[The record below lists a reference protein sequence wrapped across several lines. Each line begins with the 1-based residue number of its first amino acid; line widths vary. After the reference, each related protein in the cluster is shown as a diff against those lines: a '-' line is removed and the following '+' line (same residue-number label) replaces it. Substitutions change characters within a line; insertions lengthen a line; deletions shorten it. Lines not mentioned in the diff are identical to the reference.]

1 MKEFAGLDNL
11 QEQIMYLLPGTERG
25 FESIFQKGETQMTD
39 SQKLDY
45 LIEQF
50 GEMRADIK
58 ELQKGMD
65 RVEKRLDSL
74 EQRMDAVEKR
84 LDTVEKRM
92 DSLERRMDAVEKRLD
107 AVEKRMDSLEMRM
120 DAVEKLMDAVEKR
133 LDVVEQRLDAVEQR
147 LDKQEEEIRYIRLF
161 QENHLQA
168 QIRRIAEGHLDLYR
182 KLLDALRIS
191 GEDELIHVRVNMLES
206 DMKRVKDRLA
216 MG

>member
-1 MKEFAGLDNL
+1 
-11 QEQIMYLLPGTERG
+11 
-25 FESIFQKGETQMTD
+25 MTD

-58 ELQKGMD
+58 ELQKGMN
-65 RVEKRLDSL
+65 RVEKRL
-74 EQRMDAVEKR
+74 
-84 LDTVEKRM
+84 
-92 DSLERRMDAVEKRLD
+92 
-107 AVEKRMDSLEMRM
+107 DSLEMRM
-120 DAVEKLMDAVEKR
+120 DAVEQRLDRLEQRMDA
-133 LDVVEQRLDAVEQR
+133 VEQRLDAVENR

-182 KLLDALRIS
+182 KLLDALKIS

>member
-1 MKEFAGLDNL
+1 
-11 QEQIMYLLPGTERG
+11 
-25 FESIFQKGETQMTD
+25 MTD

-58 ELQKGMD
+58 ELQKGMNNLEMRMD

-74 EQRMDAVEKR
+74 E
-84 LDTVEKRM
+84 
-92 DSLERRMDAVEKRLD
+92 
-107 AVEKRMDSLEMRM
+107 MRM
-120 DAVEKLMDAVEKR
+120 DAVEQRLDRLEQRMDA
-133 LDVVEQRLDAVEQR
+133 VEQRLDAVENR

-182 KLLDALRIS
+182 KLLDALKIS

>member
-1 MKEFAGLDNL
+1 
-11 QEQIMYLLPGTERG
+11 
-25 FESIFQKGETQMTD
+25 
-39 SQKLDY
+39 
-45 LIEQF
+45 
-50 GEMRADIK
+50 MR
-58 ELQKGMD
+58 MD
-65 RVEKRLDSL
+65 RVEKCLDRL

-84 LDTVEKRM
+84 LDV
-92 DSLERRMDAVEKRLD
+92 VEKRLD
-107 AVEKRMDSLEMRM
+107 AVEN
-120 DAVEKLMDAVEKR
+120 
-133 LDVVEQRLDAVEQR
+133 R

-182 KLLDALRIS
+182 KLLDALKIS

>member
-1 MKEFAGLDNL
+1 
-11 QEQIMYLLPGTERG
+11 
-25 FESIFQKGETQMTD
+25 MTD

-58 ELQKGMD
+58 ELQKGMNNLEMRMD
-65 RVEKRLDSL
+65 RVEKRLDSLEMRMDAVEQRLDRL

-84 LDTVEKRM
+84 LDAVEQRL
-92 DSLERRMDAVEKRLD
+92 DRLEQRMDAVEKRLD
-107 AVEKRMDSLEMRM
+107 AVEN
-120 DAVEKLMDAVEKR
+120 
-133 LDVVEQRLDAVEQR
+133 R

-161 QENHLQA
+161 QENHLQV

-182 KLLDALRIS
+182 KLLDALKIS

>member
-1 MKEFAGLDNL
+1 
-11 QEQIMYLLPGTERG
+11 
-25 FESIFQKGETQMTD
+25 MTD

-58 ELQKGMD
+58 ELQKGMNNLEMRMD
-65 RVEKRLDSL
+65 RVEKCLDRL

-84 LDTVEKRM
+84 LDV
-92 DSLERRMDAVEKRLD
+92 VEKRLD
-107 AVEKRMDSLEMRM
+107 AVEN
-120 DAVEKLMDAVEKR
+120 
-133 LDVVEQRLDAVEQR
+133 R

-182 KLLDALRIS
+182 KLLDALKIS

>member
-1 MKEFAGLDNL
+1 
-11 QEQIMYLLPGTERG
+11 
-25 FESIFQKGETQMTD
+25 MTD

-58 ELQKGMD
+58 ELQEGMN
-65 RVEKRLDSL
+65 RVEKRL
-74 EQRMDAVEKR
+74 
-84 LDTVEKRM
+84 
-92 DSLERRMDAVEKRLD
+92 
-107 AVEKRMDSLEMRM
+107 DSLEMRM
-120 DAVEKLMDAVEKR
+120 DAVEQRLDRLEQRMDA
-133 LDVVEQRLDAVEQR
+133 VEQRLDAVENR

-182 KLLDALRIS
+182 KLLDALKIS

>member
-1 MKEFAGLDNL
+1 
-11 QEQIMYLLPGTERG
+11 
-25 FESIFQKGETQMTD
+25 MTD

-58 ELQKGMD
+58 ELQKGMNNLEMRMD
-65 RVEKRLDSL
+65 RVEKRLDSLEMRMDAVEQRLDRL

-84 LDTVEKRM
+84 LDAVEQRL
-92 DSLERRMDAVEKRLD
+92 DRLEQRMDAVEKRLD
-107 AVEKRMDSLEMRM
+107 AVEN
-120 DAVEKLMDAVEKR
+120 
-133 LDVVEQRLDAVEQR
+133 R

-182 KLLDALRIS
+182 KLLDALKIS

>member
-25 FESIFQKGETQMTD
+25 FESTFQKGETQMTD

-50 GEMRADIK
+50 GEMRTDIK
-58 ELQKGMD
+58 ELQKGMN
-65 RVEKRLDSL
+65 SL
-74 EQRMDAVEKR
+74 EM
-84 LDTVEKRM
+84 
-92 DSLERRMDAVEKRLD
+92 RMDAVEKRLD

-120 DAVEKLMDAVEKR
+120 DAVEQR
-133 LDVVEQRLDAVEQR
+133 LDVVEKC

>member
-1 MKEFAGLDNL
+1 
-11 QEQIMYLLPGTERG
+11 
-25 FESIFQKGETQMTD
+25 MTD

-58 ELQKGMD
+58 ELQKGMNNLEMRMD
-65 RVEKRLDSL
+65 RVEKRLDRL

-84 LDTVEKRM
+84 LD
-92 DSLERRMDAVEKRLD
+92 A
-107 AVEKRMDSLEMRM
+107 
-120 DAVEKLMDAVEKR
+120 
-133 LDVVEQRLDAVEQR
+133 VEQRLDAVENR

-182 KLLDALRIS
+182 KLLDALKIS

>member
-1 MKEFAGLDNL
+1 
-11 QEQIMYLLPGTERG
+11 
-25 FESIFQKGETQMTD
+25 MTD

-58 ELQKGMD
+58 ELQKGMNNLEMRMD
-65 RVEKRLDSL
+65 RVEKHLDRL

-84 LDTVEKRM
+84 LDAVEQRL
-92 DSLERRMDAVEKRLD
+92 DRLEQRMDAVEKRLD
-107 AVEKRMDSLEMRM
+107 AVEKRLDAVEQRM
-120 DAVEKLMDAVEKR
+120 DAVEN
-133 LDVVEQRLDAVEQR
+133 R

-182 KLLDALRIS
+182 KLLDALKIS

>member
-1 MKEFAGLDNL
+1 
-11 QEQIMYLLPGTERG
+11 
-25 FESIFQKGETQMTD
+25 MTD

-58 ELQKGMD
+58 ELQKGMNNLEMRMD
-65 RVEKRLDSL
+65 RVEKCLDRL
-74 EQRMDAVEKR
+74 EQ
-84 LDTVEKRM
+84 
-92 DSLERRMDAVEKRLD
+92 RMDAVEKRLD
-107 AVEKRMDSLEMRM
+107 AVEKRL
-120 DAVEKLMDAVEKR
+120 DAVEKR
-133 LDVVEQRLDAVEQR
+133 LDVVEKRLDAVENR

-182 KLLDALRIS
+182 KLLDALKIS

>member
-1 MKEFAGLDNL
+1 
-11 QEQIMYLLPGTERG
+11 
-25 FESIFQKGETQMTD
+25 MTD

-58 ELQKGMD
+58 ELQKGMNNLEMRMD
-65 RVEKRLDSL
+65 RVEKCLDRL
-74 EQRMDAVEKR
+74 EQ
-84 LDTVEKRM
+84 
-92 DSLERRMDAVEKRLD
+92 RMDAVEKRLD
-107 AVEKRMDSLEMRM
+107 AVEKR
-120 DAVEKLMDAVEKR
+120 
-133 LDVVEQRLDAVEQR
+133 LDAVENR

-182 KLLDALRIS
+182 KLLDALKIS

>member
-1 MKEFAGLDNL
+1 
-11 QEQIMYLLPGTERG
+11 
-25 FESIFQKGETQMTD
+25 MTD

-58 ELQKGMD
+58 ELQKGMNNLEMRMD
-65 RVEKRLDSL
+65 RVEKRLDSLEMRMDAVEQRLDRL

-84 LDTVEKRM
+84 LD
-92 DSLERRMDAVEKRLD
+92 AVEN
-107 AVEKRMDSLEMRM
+107 
-120 DAVEKLMDAVEKR
+120 
-133 LDVVEQRLDAVEQR
+133 R

-182 KLLDALRIS
+182 KLLDALKIS

>member
-1 MKEFAGLDNL
+1 
-11 QEQIMYLLPGTERG
+11 
-25 FESIFQKGETQMTD
+25 MTD

-58 ELQKGMD
+58 ELQKGMNNLEMRMD
-65 RVEKRLDSL
+65 RVEKRLDRL
-74 EQRMDAVEKR
+74 EQ
-84 LDTVEKRM
+84 
-92 DSLERRMDAVEKRLD
+92 RMDAVEKRLD
-107 AVEKRMDSLEMRM
+107 AVEKRL
-120 DAVEKLMDAVEKR
+120 DA
-133 LDVVEQRLDAVEQR
+133 VEQRLDAVEQRLDAVENR

-182 KLLDALRIS
+182 KLLDALKIS

>member
-1 MKEFAGLDNL
+1 
-11 QEQIMYLLPGTERG
+11 
-25 FESIFQKGETQMTD
+25 MTD

-58 ELQKGMD
+58 ELQKGMNNLEMRMD
-65 RVEKRLDSL
+65 RVEKCLDRL
-74 EQRMDAVEKR
+74 EQRMDAVEQR
-84 LDTVEKRM
+84 LDRLEQRM
-92 DSLERRMDAVEKRLD
+92 DAVEQRLDRLEQRMDAVEKRLD
-107 AVEKRMDSLEMRM
+107 AVEKL
-120 DAVEKLMDAVEKR
+120 LDAVEKR
-133 LDVVEQRLDAVEQR
+133 LDAVEKRLDAVEQRMNAVENR

-182 KLLDALRIS
+182 KLLDALKIS

>member
-1 MKEFAGLDNL
+1 
-11 QEQIMYLLPGTERG
+11 
-25 FESIFQKGETQMTD
+25 MTD

-58 ELQKGMD
+58 ELQKGMNNLEMRMD

-74 EQRMDAVEKR
+74 EM
-84 LDTVEKRM
+84 
-92 DSLERRMDAVEKRLD
+92 RMDAVEKRLD
-107 AVEKRMDSLEMRM
+107 AVEQ
-120 DAVEKLMDAVEKR
+120 R
-133 LDVVEQRLDAVEQR
+133 LDVVEQRLDAVENR

-182 KLLDALRIS
+182 KLLDALKIS

>member
-1 MKEFAGLDNL
+1 
-11 QEQIMYLLPGTERG
+11 
-25 FESIFQKGETQMTD
+25 MTD
-39 SQKLDY
+39 SQKLDC

-58 ELQKGMD
+58 ELQKGMNNLEMRMD
-65 RVEKRLDSL
+65 RVEKRLDRL

-84 LDTVEKRM
+84 LDAVEQRL
-92 DSLERRMDAVEKRLD
+92 DRLEQRMDAVEKRLD
-107 AVEKRMDSLEMRM
+107 AVEKRL
-120 DAVEKLMDAVEKR
+120 DA
-133 LDVVEQRLDAVEQR
+133 VEQRLDAVENR

-182 KLLDALRIS
+182 KLLDALKIS

>member
-1 MKEFAGLDNL
+1 
-11 QEQIMYLLPGTERG
+11 
-25 FESIFQKGETQMTD
+25 MTD

-50 GEMRADIK
+50 GEMRTDIK
-58 ELQKGMD
+58 ELQKGMNNLEMRMD
-65 RVEKRLDSL
+65 RVEKRLDRL

-84 LDTVEKRM
+84 LD
-92 DSLERRMDAVEKRLD
+92 A
-107 AVEKRMDSLEMRM
+107 
-120 DAVEKLMDAVEKR
+120 
-133 LDVVEQRLDAVEQR
+133 VEQRLDAVEQRLDAVENR

-182 KLLDALRIS
+182 KLLDALKIS

>member
-1 MKEFAGLDNL
+1 
-11 QEQIMYLLPGTERG
+11 
-25 FESIFQKGETQMTD
+25 MTD

-58 ELQKGMD
+58 ELQKGMNNLEMRMD
-65 RVEKRLDSL
+65 RVEKCLDRL
-74 EQRMDAVEKR
+74 EQRMDAVEQR
-84 LDTVEKRM
+84 LDR
-92 DSLERRMDAVEKRLD
+92 LEQRMDAVEKRLD
-107 AVEKRMDSLEMRM
+107 AVEKRL
-120 DAVEKLMDAVEKR
+120 DAVEKR
-133 LDVVEQRLDAVEQR
+133 LDAVEQRMNAVENR

-182 KLLDALRIS
+182 KLLDALKIS

>member
-1 MKEFAGLDNL
+1 
-11 QEQIMYLLPGTERG
+11 
-25 FESIFQKGETQMTD
+25 MTD

-58 ELQKGMD
+58 ELQKGMNNLEMRMD
-65 RVEKRLDSL
+65 RVEKRLDRL
-74 EQRMDAVEKR
+74 EQ
-84 LDTVEKRM
+84 
-92 DSLERRMDAVEKRLD
+92 RMDAVEKRLD
-107 AVEKRMDSLEMRM
+107 AVEKRLDAVEQRM
-120 DAVEKLMDAVEKR
+120 DA
-133 LDVVEQRLDAVEQR
+133 VEQRLDAVENR

-182 KLLDALRIS
+182 KLLDALKIS

>member
-1 MKEFAGLDNL
+1 
-11 QEQIMYLLPGTERG
+11 
-25 FESIFQKGETQMTD
+25 MTD

-58 ELQKGMD
+58 ELQKGMNNLEMRMD
-65 RVEKRLDSL
+65 RVEKCLDSL
-74 EQRMDAVEKR
+74 EM
-84 LDTVEKRM
+84 
-92 DSLERRMDAVEKRLD
+92 RMDAVEKRLD
-107 AVEKRMDSLEMRM
+107 AVEKRL
-120 DAVEKLMDAVEKR
+120 DA
-133 LDVVEQRLDAVEQR
+133 VEQRLDAVENR

-182 KLLDALRIS
+182 KLLDALKIS

>member
-1 MKEFAGLDNL
+1 
-11 QEQIMYLLPGTERG
+11 
-25 FESIFQKGETQMTD
+25 MTD

-58 ELQKGMD
+58 ELQKGMNNLEMRMD
-65 RVEKRLDSL
+65 RVEKRLDRL
-74 EQRMDAVEKR
+74 EQ
-84 LDTVEKRM
+84 
-92 DSLERRMDAVEKRLD
+92 RMDAVEKRLD
-107 AVEKRMDSLEMRM
+107 AVEKRLDAVEQRM
-120 DAVEKLMDAVEKR
+120 DAVEN
-133 LDVVEQRLDAVEQR
+133 R

-182 KLLDALRIS
+182 KLLDALKIS

>member
-1 MKEFAGLDNL
+1 
-11 QEQIMYLLPGTERG
+11 
-25 FESIFQKGETQMTD
+25 MTD

-58 ELQKGMD
+58 ELQKGMNNLEMRMD

-74 EQRMDAVEKR
+74 EM
-84 LDTVEKRM
+84 
-92 DSLERRMDAVEKRLD
+92 RMDAVEKRLD
-107 AVEKRMDSLEMRM
+107 AVEKRL
-120 DAVEKLMDAVEKR
+120 DAVEKR
-133 LDVVEQRLDAVEQR
+133 LDVVEKRLDAVENR

-182 KLLDALRIS
+182 KLLDALKIS

>member
-1 MKEFAGLDNL
+1 
-11 QEQIMYLLPGTERG
+11 
-25 FESIFQKGETQMTD
+25 MTD

-58 ELQKGMD
+58 ELQKGMNNLEMRMD
-65 RVEKRLDSL
+65 RVEKRLDRL
-74 EQRMDAVEKR
+74 EQ
-84 LDTVEKRM
+84 
-92 DSLERRMDAVEKRLD
+92 RMDAVEKRLD
-107 AVEKRMDSLEMRM
+107 AVEKRL
-120 DAVEKLMDAVEKR
+120 DA
-133 LDVVEQRLDAVEQR
+133 VEQRLDAVENR

-182 KLLDALRIS
+182 KLLDALKIS

>member
-1 MKEFAGLDNL
+1 
-11 QEQIMYLLPGTERG
+11 
-25 FESIFQKGETQMTD
+25 MTD

-58 ELQKGMD
+58 ELQKGMNNLEMRMD
-65 RVEKRLDSL
+65 RVEKCLDRL
-74 EQRMDAVEKR
+74 EQRMDAVEQR
-84 LDTVEKRM
+84 LDR
-92 DSLERRMDAVEKRLD
+92 LEQRMDAVEKRLD
-107 AVEKRMDSLEMRM
+107 AVEKL
-120 DAVEKLMDAVEKR
+120 LDAVEKR
-133 LDVVEQRLDAVEQR
+133 LDAVEKRLDAVEKRLDAVEQR
-147 LDKQEEEIRYIRLF
+147 MNAVENSLDKQEEEIRYIRLF

-182 KLLDALRIS
+182 KLLDALKIL

>member
-1 MKEFAGLDNL
+1 
-11 QEQIMYLLPGTERG
+11 
-25 FESIFQKGETQMTD
+25 MTD

-58 ELQKGMD
+58 ELQKGMNNLEMRMD
-65 RVEKRLDSL
+65 RVEKRLDRL
-74 EQRMDAVEKR
+74 EQ
-84 LDTVEKRM
+84 
-92 DSLERRMDAVEKRLD
+92 RMDAVEKRLD
-107 AVEKRMDSLEMRM
+107 AVEKRL
-120 DAVEKLMDAVEKR
+120 DAVEKR
-133 LDVVEQRLDAVEQR
+133 LDVVEKRLDAVENR

-182 KLLDALRIS
+182 KLLDALKIS

>member
-1 MKEFAGLDNL
+1 
-11 QEQIMYLLPGTERG
+11 
-25 FESIFQKGETQMTD
+25 MTD

-58 ELQKGMD
+58 ELQKGMNNLEMRMD

-74 EQRMDAVEKR
+74 EM
-84 LDTVEKRM
+84 
-92 DSLERRMDAVEKRLD
+92 RMDAVEKRLD
-107 AVEKRMDSLEMRM
+107 AVEKRL
-120 DAVEKLMDAVEKR
+120 DAVEKR
-133 LDVVEQRLDAVEQR
+133 LDAVEKRLDAVENR

-182 KLLDALRIS
+182 KLLDALKIS

>member
-1 MKEFAGLDNL
+1 
-11 QEQIMYLLPGTERG
+11 
-25 FESIFQKGETQMTD
+25 MTD

-58 ELQKGMD
+58 ELQKGMNNLEMRMD
-65 RVEKRLDSL
+65 RVEKRLDRLEQRMDAVEQRLDRL

-84 LDTVEKRM
+84 LD
-92 DSLERRMDAVEKRLD
+92 A
-107 AVEKRMDSLEMRM
+107 
-120 DAVEKLMDAVEKR
+120 
-133 LDVVEQRLDAVEQR
+133 VEQRLDAVENR

-182 KLLDALRIS
+182 KLLDALKIS

>member
-1 MKEFAGLDNL
+1 
-11 QEQIMYLLPGTERG
+11 
-25 FESIFQKGETQMTD
+25 MTD

-58 ELQKGMD
+58 ELQKGMNNLEMRMD

-74 EQRMDAVEKR
+74 EM
-84 LDTVEKRM
+84 
-92 DSLERRMDAVEKRLD
+92 RMDAVEKRLD
-107 AVEKRMDSLEMRM
+107 AVEKRL
-120 DAVEKLMDAVEKR
+120 DA
-133 LDVVEQRLDAVEQR
+133 VEQRLDAVENR

-182 KLLDALRIS
+182 KLLDALKIS

>member
-1 MKEFAGLDNL
+1 
-11 QEQIMYLLPGTERG
+11 
-25 FESIFQKGETQMTD
+25 MTD

-58 ELQKGMD
+58 ELQKGMNNLEMRMD

-74 EQRMDAVEKR
+74 EM
-84 LDTVEKRM
+84 
-92 DSLERRMDAVEKRLD
+92 RMDAVEKRLD
-107 AVEKRMDSLEMRM
+107 AVEKR
-120 DAVEKLMDAVEKR
+120 
-133 LDVVEQRLDAVEQR
+133 LDAVENR

-182 KLLDALRIS
+182 KLLDALKIS

>member
-1 MKEFAGLDNL
+1 
-11 QEQIMYLLPGTERG
+11 
-25 FESIFQKGETQMTD
+25 MTD

-50 GEMRADIK
+50 GDMRADIK
-58 ELQKGMD
+58 ELQKGMNNLEMRMD
-65 RVEKRLDSL
+65 RVEKRLDRL
-74 EQRMDAVEKR
+74 EQ
-84 LDTVEKRM
+84 
-92 DSLERRMDAVEKRLD
+92 RMDAVEKRLD
-107 AVEKRMDSLEMRM
+107 AVEKRLDAVEQRM
-120 DAVEKLMDAVEKR
+120 DA
-133 LDVVEQRLDAVEQR
+133 VEQRLDAVENR

-182 KLLDALRIS
+182 KLLDALKIS

>member
-1 MKEFAGLDNL
+1 
-11 QEQIMYLLPGTERG
+11 
-25 FESIFQKGETQMTD
+25 MTD

-58 ELQKGMD
+58 ELQKGMNNLEMRMD
-65 RVEKRLDSL
+65 RVEKRLDRL
-74 EQRMDAVEKR
+74 EQ
-84 LDTVEKRM
+84 
-92 DSLERRMDAVEKRLD
+92 RMDAVEKRLD
-107 AVEKRMDSLEMRM
+107 AVEKRLD
-120 DAVEKLMDAVEKR
+120 VVEKR
-133 LDVVEQRLDAVEQR
+133 LDAVEQRLDAVENR

-182 KLLDALRIS
+182 KLLDALKIS

>member
-1 MKEFAGLDNL
+1 
-11 QEQIMYLLPGTERG
+11 
-25 FESIFQKGETQMTD
+25 MTD

-58 ELQKGMD
+58 ELQKGMNNLEMRMD
-65 RVEKRLDSL
+65 RVEKCLDRL
-74 EQRMDAVEKR
+74 EQRMDAVEQR
-84 LDTVEKRM
+84 LDR
-92 DSLERRMDAVEKRLD
+92 LEQRMDAVEKRLD
-107 AVEKRMDSLEMRM
+107 AVEKRL
-120 DAVEKLMDAVEKR
+120 DAVEKR
-133 LDVVEQRLDAVEQR
+133 LDAVEKRLDAVEKRLDAVEQRMNAVENR

-182 KLLDALRIS
+182 KLLDALKIS

>member
-1 MKEFAGLDNL
+1 
-11 QEQIMYLLPGTERG
+11 
-25 FESIFQKGETQMTD
+25 MTD

-58 ELQKGMD
+58 ELQKGMNNLEMRMD
-65 RVEKRLDSL
+65 RVEKCLDRL
-74 EQRMDAVEKR
+74 EQRMDAVEQR
-84 LDTVEKRM
+84 LDRLEQRM
-92 DSLERRMDAVEKRLD
+92 DAVEQRLDRLEQRMDAVEKRLD
-107 AVEKRMDSLEMRM
+107 AVEKRL
-120 DAVEKLMDAVEKR
+120 DAVEKR
-133 LDVVEQRLDAVEQR
+133 LDAVEQRMNAVENR

-182 KLLDALRIS
+182 KLLDALKIS

>member
-1 MKEFAGLDNL
+1 
-11 QEQIMYLLPGTERG
+11 
-25 FESIFQKGETQMTD
+25 MTD

-58 ELQKGMD
+58 ELQKGMNNLEMRMD
-65 RVEKRLDSL
+65 RVEKRLDRL

-84 LDTVEKRM
+84 LD
-92 DSLERRMDAVEKRLD
+92 A
-107 AVEKRMDSLEMRM
+107 
-120 DAVEKLMDAVEKR
+120 
-133 LDVVEQRLDAVEQR
+133 VEQRLDAVEQRLDAVENR

-182 KLLDALRIS
+182 KLLDALKIS